1 MKIYEASVRKPIT
14 TILIFIGVILFGL
27 YSMTRLPIDMLP
39 EIDPPFISVVTFYPG
54 ASAEDIETNITKVL
68 ENNLNTVSDLKE
80 LTSTSMD
87 NVSMLTMEF
96 EWGSN
101 LDEAANSIR
110 DALSR
115 VTRLLP
121 DGVEQPTLLKFNT
134 SMIPIL
140 QYVVTADESYDVL
153 PELLEDVVANPL
165 NRING
170 IGAINIDG
178 GGERKVMV
186 DVDPIK
192 LEAYNLTVEAIGAAL
207 ASENANVPA
216 GTLDLG
222 NTTSALRVQ
231 GEFAR
236 SSVIKDLVV
245 GQFQGKPVYL
255 RDVAQVNDSLAKQ
268 EYVARCNGHR
278 AVRVS
283 IQKQSGAN
291 TVAVVKAVRAAMPHL
306 IRNLPPDVK
315 VQEAFNSAEEIQNSV
330 NSLSESAV
338 YAALFVVLVILFFL
352 GRWRATFIIVLT
364 IPVSLIAAF
373 IYLNFSGNSLNIIS
387 LSSLSIAIG
396 MVVDDAIVVLEN
408 ITTHLERGSS
418 PKEAAIY
425 GTNEVALSV
434 VASTLTIVA
443 VFLPLTMISG
453 FSGIMFNQL
462 GMSVTIVISV
472 SIAAALTLTPMLAS
486 RILKA
491 RSKHFRAE
499 GNIVQRGINW
509 LLSKLDSGYARL
521 LTFCTQHK
529 AGVIIGA
536 TLVFVASMFLFSHI
550 RKEFLPQT
558 DSARVQATIHLTNG
572 VRVEYTGALVEKIE
586 KQLEAEIPEINL
598 LSTSYGSAGSNNLF
612 AAFNANGSHIINMDV
627 RLVRSRYRH
636 RDVNEICDQVR
647 AILAQ
652 YPEVEKMKVQVNSGR
667 GGGGTGAQTV
677 DINVIGHD
685 LDRMTSVAEALAE
698 KMRHVQGVRD
708 VDVQRDPYKREFN
721 IEFDRERLAIMGLNT
736 ATASRFVSHRIN
748 GMVATKFRENGKE
761 YDVLVRY
768 AEPFRQSVADV
779 ENITLYT
786 KKGQPFKLREVATVR
801 QIYSPPSIKRENR
814 QRVVKVQCML
824 QQASIDKVVDAVWK
838 ATEEVSIPQ
847 EISIGVGGTAK
858 DQAENN
864 SDLMLLLVLVVVLVY
879 IVMASQFESFRAPF
893 IIMLSLPFAFSG
905 VLLAL
910 WLTGNALNMISM
922 IGAIM
927 LVGIVVKNGI
937 VLVDYTNLLRARGL
951 STMRAVV
958 EGGKSRLRPVLMT
971 SLTTILGM
979 VPLAISHGE
988 GSEMWRAM
996 GVAVIGG
1003 LSFSTLL
1010 TLLVIP
1016 TVYASFVAGGVRRS
1030 RRKQVKA
1037 LKREQQAALEA

>member
-39 EIDPPFISVVTFYPG
+39 EIDPPYISVVTFYPG

-192 LEAYNLTVEAIGAAL
+192 LEAYNLTVEAIGAVL

-291 TVAVVKAVRAAMPHL
+291 TVAVVKAVRAEMPHL

-330 NSLSESAV
+330 NSLSESVV

-472 SIAAALTLTPMLAS
+472 SIAAALTLTPMLSS

-499 GNIVQRGINW
+499 GNVVQRGINW

-558 DSARVQATIHLTNG
+558 DGARVQATIHLTNG

-598 LSTSYGSAGSNNLF
+598 LSTSYGSAGSKNLF

-627 RLVRSRYRH
+627 RLVKSRYRH
-636 RDVNEICDQVR
+636 RDANEICDQVR

-677 DINVIGHD
+677 DINVIGYD

-736 ATASRFVSHRIN
+736 ATASQFVSHRIN

-824 QQASIDKVVDAVWK
+824 QQASIDRVVDAVWK
-838 ATEEVSIPQ
+838 ATEEVPIPQ

-979 VPLAISHGE
+979 VPLAMSHGE